1 MKGKWII
8 GILAVILMWG
18 VLTAQNAYDVGL
30 IEATL
35 KKDAD
40 AVIRLQEEVHDIKT
54 ISQAVTRSRLVV
66 TVFNKKGAEEF
77 SCLHLFYGKFI
88 KIRSIDG
95 ALYDAKGNK
104 LESLKKADIREY
116 SNFDGANEVTDNRQK
131 YACFDKKTYP
141 FPYTIEFSF
150 TEENNNGMFYPR
162 WSPMEHEH
170 TGIEKSV
177 FSVSVPVGLSF
188 RYKEFNVPGVNILRS
203 EKETSYRWSLSQAMP
218 VTFEEYMVYGQLPCV
233 WTAPGRFEVEGHPG
247 DASTWKGVGKFYAE
261 LNANRDQL
269 PEATQALVKKMV
281 QDEPDTLKKIKKIY
295 EYMQSRTRY
304 ISIQLGIGGWQA
316 MTASEVDQKGYGD
329 CKALSNYMIAL
340 LKTAGIKACPVLIM
354 AGGTSFK
361 TPEDFPCFMFNHA
374 IACVPLQ
381 ADTLWLECTS
391 QTGAMGYMG
400 SFTGNRKAL
409 VIHEEGGALVNTVSY
424 SPEDNSLNRKTD
436 IRVDAAGN
444 AKAGIQTVYRGIS
457 HERPAYRMEHL
468 TKEKQLQALT
478 SAINVPRCE
487 VNHVSFAIDKLS
499 IPLVRESIEATFT
512 KLIPEHG
519 AIIFLTPCIM
529 PGPLYIGEAE
539 RSSDKPF
546 YLSTEH
552 YTYSASDTVV
562 YHFETDL
569 FPESLPEAVQLSTR
583 FGIYTCSFSFSNNRL
598 LYCRKLILKGG
609 VFPGN
614 VYADW
619 LSFARQVNKYDK
631 LKVAFSRK

>member
-8 GILAVILMWG
+8 GILAVTLMSG
-18 VLTAQNAYDVGL
+18 VLMAQNAYDVGL

-40 AVIRLQEEVHDIKT
+40 AVIRLQEEIHDIKT
-54 ISQAVTRSRLVV
+54 ISQAITRSRLVI
-66 TVFNKKGAEEF
+66 TVFNEKGAREF
-77 SCLHLFYGKFI
+77 SCINLFYNKFI
-88 KIRSIDG
+88 KIRSIEG

-104 LESLKKADIREY
+104 LESLKKADIMEY

-131 YACFDKKTYP
+131 YACFNKKTYT

-170 TGIEKSV
+170 TGIEKSI
-177 FSVSVPVGLSF
+177 FSVSVPTGLSF
-188 RYKEFNVPGVNILRS
+188 RYKEFNVPNVNIVRS
-203 EKETSYRWSLSQAMP
+203 EKETSYSWSLNQALP
-218 VTFEEYMVYGQLPCV
+218 VVFEEYMMYGQLPCV
-233 WTAPGRFEVEGHPG
+233 WTAPGRFEVEGHQG

-261 LNANRDQL
+261 LNASRDQL
-269 PEATQALVKKMV
+269 PETTQVLVKKMV
-281 QDEPDTLKKIKKIY
+281 QGEPDTLKKIKKLY
-295 EYMQSRTRY
+295 EYMQSKTRY

-316 MTASEVDQKGYGD
+316 MTASEVDQNGYGD

-361 TPEDFPCFMFNHA
+361 TPEDFPCFLFNHA

-400 SFTGNRKAL
+400 SFTWNRKAL
-409 VIHEEGGALVNTVSY
+409 LINDEGGALVNTVSY
-424 SPEDNSLNRKTD
+424 SPEDNSKNRKID
-436 IRVDAAGN
+436 IRVDAMGN
-444 AKAGIQTVYRGIS
+444 AKASIQTIYRGIS
-457 HERPAYRMEHL
+457 HERPAYRMENQSR
-468 TKEKQLQALT
+468 EKQQQALT
-478 SAINVPRCE
+478 SAIDVPRCE
-487 VNHVSFAIDKLS
+487 INHFSFAIDKLA
-499 IPLVRESIEATFT
+499 IPVVRESIEATFT

-519 AIIFLTPCIM
+519 TIIFLTPCIM
-529 PGPLYIGEAE
+529 PNPLYIGETG
-539 RSSDKPF
+539 RSNDKPF

-552 YTYSASDTVV
+552 YTYSGTDTVV
-562 YHFETDL
+562 YHFETNMS
-569 FPESLPEAVQLSTR
+569 PESLPEPVQLSSA
-583 FGIYTCSFSFSNNRL
+583 FGDYTCSFSFGNNQL

-609 VFPGN
+609 VFPGSA
-614 VYADW
+614 YSSW
-619 LSFARQVNKYDK
+619 LSFAKQVNKYDK

>member
-1 MKGKWII
+1 MKGTWIRC
-8 GILAVILMWG
+8 ILATMLMSG
-18 VLTAQNAYDVGL
+18 MLRAQKPYDVDL
-30 IEATL
+30 IEAAL
-35 KKDAD
+35 KKEAN

-54 ISQAVTRSRLVV
+54 ISQAVTRSHFVV
-66 TVFNKKGAEEF
+66 TVFNEKGADEF
-77 SCLHLFYGKFI
+77 SCLNVFYNKFI
-88 KIRSIDG
+88 KIRSIEG

-131 YACFDKKTYP
+131 YACFGKKTYP

-150 TEENNNGMFYPR
+150 TEENTNGMFYPH
-162 WSPMEHEH
+162 WSPMAHEH

-188 RYKEFNVPGVNILRS
+188 RYKEFNVPVVNIVRS
-203 EKETSYRWSLSQAMP
+203 EKETIYHWSLGQAVP
-218 VTFEEYMVYGQLPCV
+218 VTFEEYMVYGQLPRV
-233 WTAPGRFEVEGHPG
+233 WTAPGRFEVEGHQG
-247 DASTWKGVGKFYAE
+247 DASAWKGVGKFYAE
-261 LNANRDQL
+261 LNAGRDLL
-269 PEATQALVKKMV
+269 PDATQVLVKNMV
-281 QDEPDTLKKIKKIY
+281 QDEPDTLRKIKKLY
-295 EYMQSRTRY
+295 EYMQSKTRY

-316 MTASEVDQKGYGD
+316 MPASEVDQKGYGD

-340 LKTAGIKACPVLIM
+340 LKVAGIKACPVLIM

-381 ADTLWLECTS
+381 TDTLWLECTS

-409 VIHEEGGALVNTVSY
+409 LINEEGGVLVNTVSY
-424 SPEDNSLNRKTD
+424 GPGDNSRNRKAD
-436 IRVDAAGN
+436 IRVDAMGN
-444 AKAGIQTVYRGIS
+444 AKAGIQTIYRGIS
-457 HERPAYRMEHL
+457 HERPAYRMEYL

-478 SAINVPRCE
+478 SAIDVPRCE

-499 IPLVRESIEATFT
+499 IPLVRESIDATFT
-512 KLIPEHG
+512 KLIPEQG
-519 AIIFLTPCIM
+519 AIVFLTPCIM
-529 PGPLYIGEAE
+529 PNPLYIGESD

-562 YHFETDL
+562 YHFETTMS
-569 FPESLPEAVQLSTR
+569 PESLPEAVQLSSA
-583 FGIYTCSFSFSNNRL
+583 FGNYTCSFSFSNNQL

-609 VFPGN
+609 VFPGSA
-614 VYADW
+614 YADW